1 MNVAIY
7 ATGPD
12 SFITLPVV
20 RWLKRPP
27 GTKSGKNTFNQGIV
41 AFVRTPD
48 GEELPAREFDVF
60 AIIVPDD
67 QVEDADVRRI
77 AAAAWRA
84 SHARA

>member
-1 MNVAIY
+1 MRLAVY

-12 SFITLPVV
+12 SLTTLPVV
-20 RWLKRPP
+20 RWLKRSP
-27 GTKSGKNTFNQGIV
+27 GSKSGKNTFNQNIT
-41 AFVRTPD
+41 AFVRASN
-48 GEELPAREFDVF
+48 GAEAPARDFDVF

-67 QVEDADVRRI
+67 QVENEDVRRI